1 MEPADRIAVM
11 DDLWS
16 LREEPAATLLVP
28 WHGDVIVEG
37 VPPRMRHGRVG
48 ATAAGYASSG
58 STPCTAKGR
67 QTSTTRGS

>member
-28 WHGDVIVEG
+28 WHGDVIVDG
-37 VPPRMRHGRVG
+37 VPARDAPRARRGDRRRVRLIRLNAFTSKGRLTSRMR
-48 ATAAGYASSG
+48 G
-58 STPCTAKGR
+58 S
-67 QTSTTRGS
+67 